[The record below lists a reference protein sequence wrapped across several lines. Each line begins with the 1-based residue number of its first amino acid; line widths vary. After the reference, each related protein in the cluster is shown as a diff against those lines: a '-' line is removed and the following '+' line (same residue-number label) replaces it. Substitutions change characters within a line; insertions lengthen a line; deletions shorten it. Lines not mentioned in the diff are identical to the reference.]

1 MTSRFPRSFLLILAL
16 ASSHALA
23 QDGGAPPEAG
33 AGPTATASA
42 DLSLPELKPSEW
54 FDGKFGGTFGAKTVT
69 AFPKTNR
76 VAIAGFRVIFVTHN
90 EARAIS
96 RASYLP
102 GGVERGSAKAKMVVD
117 LAGVD
122 EATMQAIT
130 DRAYADF
137 VAQLKLAGREV
148 LPVDQMQSFFETVKR
163 SPQPYKGT
171 LGLAEGR
178 GFAPTGQP
186 LWFQVGDAWG
196 DAGLGQSNMRSFNE
210 LSARLNAPITIAP
223 LIVVDFAQM
232 QSSGNRSSLMQRT
245 ASVGATLAMSVPTFS
260 TRVVRAE
267 EVRYGGLVSKG
278 DDGALALKAAL
289 DTDIEF
295 AEMVEVNT
303 EEDSGNG
310 IGKLFGVLGIASTKG
325 VKQARTSNDAYRL
338 AAESVLNR
346 ATGTFAKL
354 FQENPA
360 AGG

>member
-1 MTSRFPRSFLLILAL
+1 MTSHFPRSCLLLLAL
-16 ASSHALA
+16 VSSHALA
-23 QDGGAPPEAG
+23 QDSGSPAEA
-33 AGPTATASA
+33 AASA
-42 DLSLPELKPSEW
+42 DLSLPELTPSEW

-102 GGVERGSAKAKMVVD
+102 GGVERGSAKAKLVVELD
-117 LAGVD
+117 GVD

-148 LPVDQMQSFFETVKR
+148 IPAEQMQSFFDAVKR

-186 LWFQVGDAWG
+186 LWFQSGDAWG
-196 DAGLGQSNMRSFNE
+196 DAGLSQSNMRSFNE
-210 LSARLNAPITIAP
+210 LSVKLNAPITIAP

-245 ASVGATLAMSVPTFS
+245 ASVGASLAMSVPTFY

-267 EVRYGGLVSKG
+267 EVRYGGVVFKG

-295 AEMVEVNT
+295 AEMVEVST
-303 EEDSGNG
+303 EKDSGKG
-310 IGKLFGVLGIASTKG
+310 IGKLFGVLGVASAKG
-325 VKQARTSNDAYRL
+325 VKQARTTNDAYRQ